1 MPKKKKKIDR
11 WKNWQPPEELWWKPI
26 GIFDE
31 PEERRKKRQEIETEC
46 LKDQREWS
54 LAQSYAKHWA
64 MKVFFRETKTKKQLI
79 RDIADDI
86 VGLGYYW

>member
-1 MPKKKKKIDR
+1 MPKKKKIDR
-11 WKNWQPPEELWWKPI
+11 WKNWQPPAKLWWKPI

-31 PEERRKKRQEIETEC
+31 PEERHEKRKEIEAEC
-46 LKDQREWS
+46 LEDQWEWS

-64 MKVFFRETKTKKQLI
+64 LKIFFRETKTKKQLI